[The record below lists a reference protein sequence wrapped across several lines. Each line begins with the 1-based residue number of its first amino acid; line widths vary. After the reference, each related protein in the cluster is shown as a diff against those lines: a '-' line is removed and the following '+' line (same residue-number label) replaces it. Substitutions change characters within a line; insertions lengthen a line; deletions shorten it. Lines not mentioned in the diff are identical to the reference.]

1 MGWLGTTLNRKLAI
15 SWTAALILCATAA
28 INARAADGKHTVT
41 VKFDYNFSLTPAC
54 TSAKADRRCVQEF
67 VLYDISA
74 GEAKRT
80 RLMTIPVPPNPK
92 GSVKGISATT
102 PPLLFEPG
110 KHFLAVVAR
119 MPSGAEST
127 ASTCWV
133 TVP

>member
-1 MGWLGTTLNRKLAI
+1 MDRPGTTLTRKLAI
-15 SWTAALILCATAA
+15 GWAAAVILCAAA
-28 INARAADGKHTVT
+28 AATARAADGKHTIT

-54 TSAKADRRCVQEF
+54 SSATSDRRCVQEF

-80 RLMTIPVPPNPK
+80 RLMTIAVPPNPK
-92 GSVKGISATT
+92 GTVKGISATT
-102 PPLLFEPG
+102 PPLVFEPG